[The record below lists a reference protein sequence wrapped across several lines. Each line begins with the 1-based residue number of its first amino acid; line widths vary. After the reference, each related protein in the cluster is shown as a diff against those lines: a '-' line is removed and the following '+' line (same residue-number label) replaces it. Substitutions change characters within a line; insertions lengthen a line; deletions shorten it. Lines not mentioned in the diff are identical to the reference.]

1 MGGGLGLC
9 CTDLDFIERTIL
21 QKANSR
27 LQRYRL
33 TARGRMRR
41 IYALISNSNT
51 LARGE
56 RIQIK

>member
-1 MGGGLGLC
+1 MG

-33 TARGRMRR
+33 TARERMRR